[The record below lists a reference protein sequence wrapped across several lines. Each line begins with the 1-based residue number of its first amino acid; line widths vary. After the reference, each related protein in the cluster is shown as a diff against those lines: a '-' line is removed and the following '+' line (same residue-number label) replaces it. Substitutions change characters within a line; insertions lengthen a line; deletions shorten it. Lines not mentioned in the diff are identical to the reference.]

1 LHSISEGTK
10 ISFIFYITDVC
21 IWVFISNNVQKRP
34 FLFASYMRILMLFEW
49 LADYAQVLATVDLR
63 QKKQTSARDSWLYKQ
78 SKQTSARE
86 SWLSGKN
93 KQNANKYF

>member
-1 LHSISEGTK
+1 
-10 ISFIFYITDVC
+10 
-21 IWVFISNNVQKRP
+21 
-34 FLFASYMRILMLFEW
+34 MRILMLFEW